1 MNTSELL
8 SRMYAM
14 PSKAMNQQQRTLMQ
28 KLHTTQ
34 GLSTLATIAQSE
46 PYCSESS
53 KTLRY
58 SIAPYLH
65 RVYWVLKNREGNYLA
80 AICGDVLHW
89 VKSPNEVPS
98 ELRSCRHETVK
109 MRWLALQNTHGLE
122 IEGLSIQPVDFY
134 AHRSTPHLW
143 CALDD

>member
-14 PSKAMNQQQRTLMQ
+14 PSKAMNQQRRTLMQ

-34 GLSTLATIAQSE
+34 GLSTSATIAQSE